1 MKSTIPY
8 YEPLSLKGL
17 GTFGYVIEA
26 YDHIH
31 DEKVAIKR
39 SYKKGTKLSRE
50 FENLS
55 KLKDCQYIVELKDIF
70 YIELSN
76 GKIIQNLV
84 FEFLDRSLE
93 DYIVDFRRKKSYIPL
108 DKIKQISRQLLLGLD
123 FCHKKNI
130 VHRDLKPDNIL
141 LTQDDQLKICDFGS
155 SKCIKENTI
164 STPYIA
170 CSHYRAPELILGK
183 IDYNQKIDIF
193 AAGCIIAELFI
204 LNRLL
209 TGKLEGLQIFE
220 LMQILGNPGKKYFAE
235 FNLPKNYVDFF
246 DNVKIRGIN
255 KFDEFLNAEG
265 FYDKR

>member
-155 SKCIKENTI
+155 SKCIKENT
-164 STPYIA
+164 TVKVCA
-170 CSHYRAPELILGK
+170 
-183 IDYNQKIDIF
+183 
-193 AAGCIIAELFI
+193 
-204 LNRLL
+204 
-209 TGKLEGLQIFE
+209 KLPPSLQI
-220 LMQILGNPGKKYFAE
+220 LMGGATLSRLKFKK
-235 FNLPKNYVDFF
+235 
-246 DNVKIRGIN
+246 IN
-255 KFDEFLNAEG
+255 
-265 FYDKR
+265 